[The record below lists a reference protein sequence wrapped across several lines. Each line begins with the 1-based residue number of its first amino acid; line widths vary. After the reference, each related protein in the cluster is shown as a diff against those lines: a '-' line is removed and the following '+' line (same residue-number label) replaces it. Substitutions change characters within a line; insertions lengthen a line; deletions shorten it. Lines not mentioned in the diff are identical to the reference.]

1 VEGWKRRFTHL
12 VMEQIRV
19 VAQLYHYQISASL
32 DQPNDPHLKFVH
44 EQIAASNTVKSPSWK
59 TTFRTLRVYAPS
71 TLHFRRE
78 ISSLEFK
85 TYERYELRTHGA
97 I

>member
-1 VEGWKRRFTHL
+1 VLVEGWKRRFTHL

-32 DQPNDPHLKFVH
+32 DQPNDPHLKFVP
-44 EQIAASNTVKSPSWK
+44 ASNTVKSPSWK

-71 TLHFRRE
+71 ALHFRRE

-85 TYERYELRTHGA
+85 TYEREA
-97 I
+97 P